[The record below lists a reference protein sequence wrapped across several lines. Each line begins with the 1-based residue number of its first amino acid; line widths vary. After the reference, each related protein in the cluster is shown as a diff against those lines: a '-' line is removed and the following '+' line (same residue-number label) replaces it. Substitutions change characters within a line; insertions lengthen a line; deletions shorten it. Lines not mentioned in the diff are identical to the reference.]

1 MVTTLHMLAVVAGL
15 ICYTVLTALGHDG
28 TAVLSAALGY
38 GGGAIAE
45 RSGVAAV
52 KARQAAKESA

>member
-1 MVTTLHMLAVVAGL
+1 MSITVLHMAAVVVGL

-28 TAVLSAALGY
+28 NAVLTAALGY

-45 RSGVAAV
+45 RST
-52 KARQAAKESA
+52 ARRQTKR